1 MLRGFFIT
9 ICLVTASPSV
19 AQQVR
24 VITGDIEHVYGPG
37 GQVPDD
43 AKLRAKNRRAERQIQ
58 GQGAK
63 ADLDQQQSIQTRPC
77 SWNVQNW
84 GSENSSQQPPQS
96 WWNVENSRQQTPQS
110 WWSVDN
116 NRSQAPKSAWAGQQ
130 PPDSQWA
137 ASNNRQ
143 QLPKSQWADPNSRQQ
158 PPTSAWSPR

>member
-9 ICLVTASPSV
+9 ICLVAASPSV

-37 GQVPDD
+37 GQVLDD
-43 AKLRAKNRRAERQIQ
+43 AKLRAKNRRAERQMQ
-58 GQGAK
+58 E
-63 ADLDQQQSIQTRPC
+63 QQPIQTRRG
-77 SWNVQNW
+77 SWNVQSW
-84 GSENSSQQPPQS
+84 RSENSSQQPPQS

>member
-9 ICLVTASPSV
+9 ICLVAASPSV

-37 GQVPDD
+37 GQVLDD
-43 AKLRAKNRRAERQIQ
+43 AKLREKNRRAERQMQ
-58 GQGAK
+58 EQGAN
-63 ADLDQQQSIQTRPC
+63 ADFDQRQSFQTRRG
-77 SWNVQNW
+77 SWNVQSW

-96 WWNVENSRQQTPQS
+96 WWNVENSHRQVPQS

-137 ASNNRQ
+137 TSNNRQ
-143 QLPKSQWADPNSRQQ
+143 QLPRSQWADPNNRRQ
-158 PPTSAWSPR
+158 PPMSAWSPR